1 MKAILVLFALL
12 VAVECYYVARPISY
26 DDQPHYATVPLAYQR
41 PPRCPMNNP
50 DCIRKFKAGVL
61 NHVGKRSAL
70 SENITNVC
78 AMKVVSICLLL
89 VASASCHYRR
99 RPLIFDDCP
108 FFNEDHCQNY
118 YPLHKAATDDMAING
133 QYNSD
138 TAFKSG
144 NSRQPVQQYQL
155 LCPDDDSQCNRGF
168 KSCFG
173 SWAGIRLHPSNHFT
187 NDSSRSCV
195 RNVNPLAPPN
205 VANDQV
211 KHWKY
216 SKAMDRRCHPQS
228 EISVNYDELRSKVAE
243 TTTRLDDTL
252 SELARGPRFSVKIA
266 YTRQVFLAQH
276 AFREHQLALE
286 ELLQALFPEAHEVRE
301 DQALI
306 IKPNVT
312 VAEQDSHV
320 KMLLTAARMDERAV
334 QRIFRDPK
342 QNFLVI
348 RFVRKEL
355 MNEFLHQFRELNLFK
370 LLGGCARLTRD
381 MNADERKKYRKAIQ
395 ECEVKN
401 KTLPNRS
408 FYVDL
413 VTLQVC
419 EKHEMNPL
427 PRKFER

>member
-1 MKAILVLFALL
+1 MGCAVRHIHRPVVMKAILVLFALL

-50 DCIRKFKAGVL
+50 DCIRKFK
-61 NHVGKRSAL
+61 
-70 SENITNVC
+70 
-78 AMKVVSICLLL
+78 
-89 VASASCHYRR
+89 
-99 RPLIFDDCP
+99 
-108 FFNEDHCQNY
+108 
-118 YPLHKAATDDMAING
+118 
-133 QYNSD
+133 
-138 TAFKSG
+138 
-144 NSRQPVQQYQL
+144 
-155 LCPDDDSQCNRGF
+155 
-168 KSCFG
+168 
-173 SWAGIRLHPSNHFT
+173 
-187 NDSSRSCV
+187 
-195 RNVNPLAPPN
+195 
-205 VANDQV
+205 DQV